1 MKALLL
7 DAFSGIHSRRGPT
20 LVAAGGLMFAMA
32 ACLLVALL
40 AIALAAPD
48 PNIPDP
54 ERVVILDMKGN
65 PPGQPSP
72 WFTASPVSF
81 ADMLKQRNVP
91 LDLISRAH
99 TNGIDFNNQ
108 GRLQPAFLIVADPD
122 LVPLLGL
129 KALHGDLRETLRRR
143 DGIAITVGLAR
154 KLWGELPLQDGI
166 GRRVESRG
174 VFYTVT
180 AILPNTDPRS
190 PFSDVNPMV
199 GDAMAMVGYESQGN
213 PQSEGQRA
221 AIYLINGRVF
231 ARLRPGIAVDQV
243 GGWMREA
250 FVANPLYAR
259 LPVAWRTNREAA
271 YFRGIPLTQLPFE
284 GAANE
289 LRWRLLGTVAAAS
302 TLLLFLAAFN
312 CANLQMANLLQ
323 RQRET
328 AIRRSLGTDG
338 AQLVHLWA
346 VETALPLLF
355 SAAAALLLAWWLA
368 PLIANWVGLSPRQP
382 IADPVPLPAL
392 LGLLGVVLVLL
403 PLILALPAWTALR
416 RAPAPALQG
425 RTASEGPWGRRFRQ
439 ILLTLQ
445 LGGTA
450 LLLSL
455 AGVLAIQQHHLLH
468 ADRGFDTRNRLWL
481 GVMVNPDFVPN
492 MDAFLAAIDRHPAV
506 KHRAF
511 SDSRPARDSQGRM
524 EMHTSASRHQQVLRV
539 TTVSPSFFVTYG
551 MTILAGTPR
560 IGSGETHVVIDAK
573 AARLLGF
580 ASPNAAIG
588 ETLSGGGG
596 FLQEG
601 TDLRRIV
608 AVIKDVKLE
617 SAREP
622 ALPQAFLLS
631 DKPQWDLSIHGTDLA
646 ILRTTV
652 EELWNAHGPKLTY
665 EIQSADEQRAAV
677 YRQEQQFTTML
688 AAIALLAA
696 AVAMVGVY
704 ALVADTLRRRRTEI
718 VLHRLHGAGH
728 AAIVRQI
735 AAELAPPLLIAAA
748 LGLPLAFRL
757 GQQYLHGFVDRV
769 DIGIGLA
776 LPMIVASTL
785 TLLITT
791 LAATR
796 HIRHA
801 LRLQPIEALR

>member
-1 MKALLL
+1 MKTLLL
-7 DAFSGIHSRRGPT
+7 DALKGVYSRRGPT
-20 LVAAGGLMFAMA
+20 LVAAGGLMFAMT

-40 AIALAAPD
+40 ALALAAPD
-48 PNIPDP
+48 PSTPDP

-72 WFTASPVSF
+72 WFTASPISF
-81 ADMLKQRNVP
+81 ADMLKRRNVP
-91 LDLISRAH
+91 LDLISRAAG
-99 TNGIDFNNQ
+99 NGIDINIE
-108 GRLQPAFLIVADPD
+108 GRLQPAFLIIADPD

-129 KALHGDLRETLRRR
+129 KALYGDLRATLLRR

-154 KLWGELPLQDGI
+154 KLWGESPLQDAI
-166 GRRVESRG
+166 GRRIESRG

-213 PQSEGQRA
+213 PLSEGQRA

-231 ARLRPGIAVDQV
+231 ARLRPGVSVDQV
-243 GGWMREA
+243 GSWMREA
-250 FVANPLYAR
+250 FIANPLYAQ
-259 LPVAWRTNREAA
+259 LPVEWRTNREAA
-271 YFRGIPLTQLPFE
+271 YFRGITLTQLPFE
-284 GAANE
+284 GATNE
-289 LRWRLLGTVAAAS
+289 LRWRLLGSVAAAS
-302 TLLLFLAAFN
+302 ALLLMLAAFN
-312 CANLQMANLLQ
+312 CTNLQIANLLQ

-328 AIRRSLGTDG
+328 ALRRSLGADG
-338 AQLVHLWA
+338 AQLVRLWA
-346 VETALPLLF
+346 METAVPLLC
-355 SAAAALLLAWWLA
+355 AGAAALLLAWWLA
-368 PLIANWVGLSPRQP
+368 PLMANWMGLLSRHP
-382 IADPVPLPAL
+382 IADPIPLRVL
-392 LGLLGVVLVLL
+392 LGLLGMMLVLL
-403 PLILALPAWTALR
+403 PSILALPAWTALR

-481 GVMVNPDFVPN
+481 GVMVNPEVVPN
-492 MDAFLAAIDRHPAV
+492 TDAFLAALDRHPAV
-506 KHRAF
+506 KHWAF

-524 EMHTSASRHQQVLRV
+524 EMHTSASRHQQLLRV
-539 TTVSPSFFVTYG
+539 TTVSPSFFDTYG

-560 IGSGETHVVIDAK
+560 VGSGETHVVIDAK

-580 ASPNAAIG
+580 ASPNAAVG
-588 ETLSGGGG
+588 EILRGGGA

-601 TDLRRIV
+601 TDVRRVV

-617 SAREP
+617 SARDA
-622 ALPQAFLLS
+622 ALPQAFLLT
-631 DKPQWDLSIHGTDLA
+631 DKPQWDLNIHGTDLA
-646 ILRTTV
+646 TLRVAV
-652 EELWNAHGPKLTY
+652 EELWKAHGPKLTY
-665 EIQSADEQRAAV
+665 DIQSADEQRAAV

-688 AAIALLAA
+688 AAIAVLAA

-728 AAIVRQI
+728 VAVVRQV
-735 AAELAPPLLIAAA
+735 AAELAPPLFIAAA

-757 GQQYLHGFVDRV
+757 GQQYLHSFLDRA
-769 DIGIGLA
+769 DTGLGLV
-776 LPMIVASTL
+776 LPVTVASAV

-791 LAATR
+791 LAAAR
-796 HIRHA
+796 HLRQA

>member
-1 MKALLL
+1 MKTLLL
-7 DAFSGIHSRRGPT
+7 DALNGVYSRRGPT
-20 LVAAGGLMFAMA
+20 LVATGGLMFAMT

-40 AIALAAPD
+40 ALALAAPD
-48 PNIPDP
+48 PTIPDP

-72 WFTASPVSF
+72 WFTASPISF
-81 ADMLKQRNVP
+81 ADMLKRRNVP
-91 LDLISRAH
+91 LDLISRAAG
-99 TNGIDFNNQ
+99 NGIDINIE

-122 LVPLLGL
+122 LVTLLGL
-129 KALHGDLRETLRRR
+129 KALHGDLHATLLRR

-154 KLWGELPLQDGI
+154 KLWGESPLQEGI
-166 GRRVESRG
+166 GRRIESRG

-213 PQSEGQRA
+213 PLSEGQRA

-231 ARLRPGIAVDQV
+231 ARLRPGVDVHQV

-250 FVANPLYAR
+250 FIANPLYAQ
-259 LPVAWRTNREAA
+259 LPVEWRTNREAA
-271 YFRGIPLTQLPFE
+271 YFRGITLTQLPFE
-284 GAANE
+284 GATNE
-289 LRWRLLGTVAAAS
+289 LRWRLLSSVAAAS
-302 TLLLFLAAFN
+302 ALLLMLAAFN
-312 CANLQMANLLQ
+312 CTNLQIANLLQ

-328 AIRRSLGTDG
+328 ALRRSLGADG
-338 AQLVHLWA
+338 AQLVRLWA
-346 VETALPLLF
+346 METAVPLLL
-355 SAAAALLLAWWLA
+355 SGAAALLLGWWLA
-368 PLIANWVGLSPRQP
+368 PLMANWMGLSSRHP
-382 IADPVPLPAL
+382 IADPIPLPVL
-392 LGLLGVVLVLL
+392 LGLLGMMFVLL
-403 PLILALPAWTALR
+403 PSILAFPAWTALR

-481 GVMVNPDFVPN
+481 GVMVNPSIVPN
-492 MDAFLAAIDRHPAV
+492 MDAFLAALDRHPAV
-506 KHRAF
+506 KHWAF

-524 EMHTSASRHQQVLRV
+524 EMHTSASRHQQLLRV
-539 TTVSPSFFVTYG
+539 TTVSPSFFDTYG

-560 IGSGETHVVIDAK
+560 VGSGETHVVIDAK

-580 ASPNAAIG
+580 ASPNAAVG
-588 ETLSGGGG
+588 EILRGGGA

-601 TDLRRIV
+601 TDVRRVV

-617 SAREP
+617 SAREA
-622 ALPQAFLLS
+622 ALPQAFLLT
-631 DKPQWDLSIHGTDLA
+631 DKPQWDLNIHGTDLA
-646 ILRTTV
+646 TLRAAV
-652 EELWNAHGPKLTY
+652 EELWKAHGPKLTY
-665 EIQSADEQRAAV
+665 DIQSADEQRAAV

-688 AAIALLAA
+688 AAIAVLAA

-728 AAIVRQI
+728 AAVIRQV
-735 AAELAPPLLIAAA
+735 AAELAPPLFIAAA

-757 GQQYLHGFVDRV
+757 GQQYLHGFLDRA
-769 DIGIGLA
+769 DTGPGLV
-776 LPMIVASTL
+776 LPVTVASTI
-785 TLLITT
+785 TLFITT
-791 LAATR
+791 LAAAR
-796 HIRHA
+796 HLRQA
-801 LRLQPIEALR
+801 VRLQPIEALR